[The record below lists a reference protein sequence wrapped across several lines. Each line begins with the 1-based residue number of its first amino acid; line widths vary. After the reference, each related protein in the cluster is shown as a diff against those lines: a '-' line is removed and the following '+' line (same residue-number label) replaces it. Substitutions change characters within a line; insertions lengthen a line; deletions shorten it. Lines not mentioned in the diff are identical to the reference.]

1 VLYRRPIQPVAET
14 DPEEE
19 STMSIRRPIMLV
31 LGTALALFLGLH
43 YGQELYPQLEAGL
56 HPMPAEPKPLNGKNS
71 ITNLAVRQT
80 RPGVWTADFDY
91 FYTGEPAW
99 AGMRI
104 DLGGASGSSNGT
116 VGPENLQTS
125 LPRPERGAHHVSHKI
140 NYPRAQIETQRVTA
154 KLLREISQDHVIVSQ
169 EVTQLI
175 DWPDFGTW
183 IRNQQLALGTPDDSL
198 KTAIAMI
205 DTENESQIAEAK
217 SILEQLITQN
227 PRFDAAYVELARVAM
242 KQNWSPE
249 GLHQAEGLLGS
260 ALQIR
265 PDSANAKILL
275 GYVYAHQKRFPQAEA
290 LFADAEKSN
299 PPNLWLWA
307 NWGDLYS
314 MLGKTDQAMAK
325 YREAIAHPMTHDTY
339 DRARNQAYVR
349 LLALLD
355 QRKDYDGMEAL
366 YKQRVAEFGP
376 GACYTVDYAK
386 FKLQV
391 RGDAQGAID
400 LARGALNQ
408 NCEDSGARRVLGMA
422 NYVAWASAESPRQSE
437 ALNEARVFLPPGPL
451 ALYML
456 ATGERSLPALK
467 KLLRSGEKIDERDS
481 ENMTAL
487 AYALQDGDLSAA
499 RRLLALGAQPDLPVG
514 PAGMPVAL
522 VPVIEGNV
530 DGIRLMQHSGVDY
543 SKLRFHGASALEFA
557 RRSGNKE
564 LINVII
570 AKGTTL

>member
-1 VLYRRPIQPVAET
+1 
-14 DPEEE
+14 
-19 STMSIRRPIMLV
+19 
-31 LGTALALFLGLH
+31 
-43 YGQELYPQLEAGL
+43 
-56 HPMPAEPKPLNGKNS
+56 MPAEPPPLEGKNS
-71 ITNLAVRQT
+71 ISNLTVRQT
-80 RPGVWTADFDY
+80 RLGVWTADFDY

-125 LPRPERGAHHVSHKI
+125 LARPERGAHHVSHEI

-198 KTAIAMI
+198 KTAIAFI

-249 GLHQAEGLLGS
+249 GLRQAEGLLDS

-275 GYVYAHQKRFPQAEA
+275 GYVYAHQRRLPQAEG

-299 PPNLWLWA
+299 PRNLWLWA
-307 NWGDLYS
+307 NWGELYL
-314 MLGKTDQAMAK
+314 MQGKVEPAIAK
-325 YREAIAHPMTHDTY
+325 FREAITRPITHDTY

-349 LLALLD
+349 LLELLSR
-355 QRKDYDGMEAL
+355 RKDYDGMEAL
-366 YKQRVAEFGP
+366 YQQRVAEFGP
-376 GACYTVDYAK
+376 GACYTVDYAQ

-391 RGDAQGAID
+391 RGDTQGAID

-408 NCEDSGARRVLGMA
+408 NCEDSGARKVLGMA
-422 NYVAWASAESPRQSE
+422 NYVEWASAEDPKRTE
-437 ALNEARVFLPPGPL
+437 AFNAARVFLPPGPT

-467 KLLRSGEKIDERDS
+467 KLLAAGEKIDERDS
-481 ENMTAL
+481 INMTAL
-487 AYALQDGDLSAA
+487 AYALQNRDLPAA
-499 RRLLALGAQPDLPVG
+499 RRLLALGARPEFPVG
-514 PAGMPVAL
+514 PGGVPVAL
-522 VPVIEGNV
+522 MPVMEV
-530 DGIRLMQHSGVDY
+530 DIDEIRLMQHSGVDY
-543 SKLRFHGASALEFA
+543 SKLRFRGTTALDYA
-557 RRSGNKE
+557 KQSGNKE
-564 LINVII
+564 LLNVLMG
-570 AKGTTL
+570 KGATL